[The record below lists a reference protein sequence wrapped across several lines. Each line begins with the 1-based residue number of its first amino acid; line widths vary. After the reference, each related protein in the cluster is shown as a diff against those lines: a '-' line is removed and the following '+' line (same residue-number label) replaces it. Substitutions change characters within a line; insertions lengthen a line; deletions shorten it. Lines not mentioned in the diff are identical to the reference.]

1 MLYLD
6 ILKASAFNSPIGGYL
21 IQNQT
26 STFSG
31 SYALT
36 FDGSAYSNSYSIDVY
51 GSIRDGSGSIGGG
64 GVSTYSIA
72 SGQFEFKIP
81 IFLSTSNLK
90 TDIVNTDYYAV
101 SLSASTSL
109 NASLSLSDVYSSTFS
124 NLRIEDFEGNILF
137 VKGESVNTGYTNYYR
152 GSYINVL
159 NQTSYKFYMPLY
171 VCGEVAL
178 TSKTF
183 SSSVGVDYMDTGTL
197 NVSGSIPFDVFTL
210 TSSAQESLKTQTN
223 DTITHEELSELNNSM
238 SEQVSTSKSIL
249 SKVTDFFGSFFTNFI
264 NSLKS
269 LFIPENNYFSDWF
282 SRVND
287 LLADK
292 LGVLY
297 YPFNLILS
305 FLNDVSSKTSQSGQ
319 VVFPA
324 IELPMNG
331 EKLTILERQVI
342 NLSDYDISFSNSEN
356 SSLVGTGNYTS
367 LVSTIRFFTSVVICM
382 SLVVLFLRKLNH
394 IVNGEVS

>member
-6 ILKASAFNSPIGGYL
+6 ILEASAFNSPIGGYL

-36 FDGSAYSNSYSIDVY
+36 FNGSSYSNSYSADVY
-51 GSIRDGSGSIGGG
+51 GTFRDGSGSIGGG
-64 GVSTYSIA
+64 GVSSYSYMG
-72 SGQFEFKIP
+72 GQFSFKIP
-81 IFLSTSNLK
+81 IFLSTSTLK

-101 SLSASTSL
+101 ALLATTSLSASV
-109 NASLSLSDVYSSTFS
+109 SLSDVSSSVFS
-124 NLRIEDFEGNILF
+124 NLRIEDVDGNILY
-137 VKGESVNTGYTNYYR
+137 VNGESVNTGFTNYYR
-152 GSYINVL
+152 GSYLNVL
-159 NQTSYKFYMPLY
+159 NQSSYKFYMPLY
-171 VCGEVAL
+171 VCGEVAIS
-178 TSKTF
+178 SKVFTLAGDRF
-183 SSSVGVDYMDTGTL
+183 PTGTL

-223 DTITHEELSELNNSM
+223 DTITHQELSELNDSM

-269 LFIPENNYFSDWF
+269 LFIPEDNYFSNWF

-342 NLSDYDISFSNSEN
+342 NLSDYDISFSSSEN